1 MELPNGLVID
11 LVFNPSHIIF
21 ASSVSKKM
29 EGEIAKAIKVV
40 EVAKHATKEHLA
52 LEK

>member
-1 MELPNGLVID
+1 VELPNDLVVD
-11 LVFNPSHIIF
+11 LVFSPSHIIF
-21 ASSVSKKM
+21 ASSASKKM

>member
-1 MELPNGLVID
+1 MEFPID
-11 LVFNPSHIIF
+11 LIVNLVFSPSHIVF
-21 ASSVSKKM
+21 ASSTSKKM

-40 EVAKHATKEHLA
+40 EVANHATKEHLA

>member
-1 MELPNGLVID
+1 MELPND
-11 LVFNPSHIIF
+11 LVVDLGFSPSHIIF
-21 ASSVSKKM
+21 ASFASKKM

-40 EVAKHATKEHLA
+40 EVAKHATKEHLV